1 MSIITLAPT
10 FRHAALT
17 SHCRGCRSNPE
28 LVGVGN
34 VADRVAHLLVLRCAF
49 HFDLLLLNGDERN
62 VRLSRGTKGRT
73 VALQLL
79 LHLMLVELL
88 LHFLM
93 HLLPGEC
100 YLLRHEVLGLNLELR
115 LNLGTHLIALL
126 FLQQCSFVA
135 RLAQH
140 KLLLQLFLRFNL
152 PFDSLLRCLNLQL
165 NLFFFGHAPNLAVAA
180 LAEAKQVLRN
190 SAVHCRSHIVA
201 DDASRKS
208 FFRWHITR
216 VENFVL
222 AA

>member
-1 MSIITLAPT
+1 M
-10 FRHAALT
+10 
-17 SHCRGCRSNPE
+17 
-28 LVGVGN
+28 LVQ
-34 VADRVAHLLVLRCAF
+34 F
-49 HFDLLLLNGDERN
+49 
-62 VRLSRGTKGRT
+62 
-73 VALQLL
+73 L
-79 LHLMLVELL
+79 LHLL
-88 LHFLM
+88 F
-93 HLLPGEC
+93 HLLPGK
-100 YLLRHEVLGLNLELR
+100 YNLLGHEVLGLHLELS
-115 LNLGTHLIALL
+115 LNLGTQLVTLL

-190 SAVHCRSHIVA
+190 SAVDRSSHIVL
-201 DDASRKS
+201 DDPSRKS

-222 AA
+222 SA